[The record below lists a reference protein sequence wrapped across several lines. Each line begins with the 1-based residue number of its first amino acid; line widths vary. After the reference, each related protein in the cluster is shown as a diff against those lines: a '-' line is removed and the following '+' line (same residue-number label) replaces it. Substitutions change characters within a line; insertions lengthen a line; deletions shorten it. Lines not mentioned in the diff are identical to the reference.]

1 VLQAFAAGKPVVGS
15 DRGGIPELVQDGRY
29 GSVYPAHD
37 ADVLAAVLAA
47 RWSDQDG
54 TAAMGRAAKRYVDE
68 EFNDERF
75 YTSLMAIYR
84 SVLR

>member
-1 VLQAFAAGKPVVGS
+1 MVGS

-37 ADVLAAVLAA
+37 EDALAAVLAE
-47 RWSDQDG
+47 RWSDQDS

-75 YTSLMAIYR
+75 YTSLMEVYR